1 MKDTLPDIRQTYFI
15 MFEENGVRYIFNRSI
30 RWNSI
35 LCTKN
40 IEKLINVLG
49 KEAIDNFIIKLN
61 NTENN
66 LCNKVN
72 ELTNKFVVDDTV
84 FTILEVHPEWKNF
97 GREDQWDKIEPRKDE
112 LCKIWDAVKRRDQLA
127 NTIEIDKQI
136 GSILKRKF
144 KQWLI
149 DIYDAIIEYANFVN
163 DGIVHTSLG
172 ATIES
177 LKQQIKH
184 LESQRIKLVNEI
196 NVLHNDIKNNKETL
210 RKQNYVIDAYNRYF
224 NNLDDNELEVL
235 KKTIIKNNE
244 NTCI

>member
-66 LCNKVN
+66 LCDKVN
-72 ELTNKFVVDDTV
+72 ELTNEFVVDDTV
-84 FTILEVHPEWKNF
+84 FTILEVHPEWQNF

-112 LCKIWDAVKRRDQLA
+112 LCKIWGAVKRRDQLA

-196 NVLHNDIKNNKETL
+196 DVLNNDIKNNKETL
-210 RKQNYVIDAYNRYF
+210 RKQNYVIDAYNRYL
-224 NNLDDNELEVL
+224 NNLDENDIKQL
-235 KKTIIKNNE
+235 KKSIIYNNNE
-244 NTCI
+244 

>member
-66 LCNKVN
+66 LCDKVN
-72 ELTNKFVVDDTV
+72 ELTNEFVVDDTV
-84 FTILEVHPEWKNF
+84 FTILEVHPEWQNF

-112 LCKIWDAVKRRDQLA
+112 LCKIWGAVKRRDQLA

-172 ATIES
+172 MTIES
-177 LKQQIKH
+177 LKKQYDELHKQYVD
-184 LESQRIKLVNEI
+184 LVRESNRLHEEIRENKKKLN
-196 NVLHNDIKNNKETL
+196 
-210 RKQNYVIDAYNRYF
+210 KQNFVIDAYNHYL
-224 NNLDDNELEVL
+224 NNLDEDEIEQL
-235 KKTIIKNNE
+235 KKSIIYNN
-244 NTCI
+244 ND

>member
-1 MKDTLPDIRQTYFI
+1 MKDILPDIRQTYFI

-66 LCNKVN
+66 LCDKVN
-72 ELTNKFVVDDTV
+72 ELTNEFVVDDTV
-84 FTILEVHPEWKNF
+84 FTILEVHPEWQNF

-112 LCKIWDAVKRRDQLA
+112 LCKIWGAVKRRDQLA

-172 ATIES
+172 MTIES

-196 NVLHNDIKNNKETL
+196 DVLYNDIKNNKETL
-210 RKQNYVIDAYNRYF
+210 RKQNFVIDAYNRYL
-224 NNLDDNELEVL
+224 NNLDEDEIEQL
-235 KKTIIKNNE
+235 KKSIIYNN
-244 NTCI
+244 ND